1 MLLGASRPSAIL
13 SRTAGCAGRGVVDIV
28 ERNPENSLVWVS
40 LNVKRIPV
48 KLRERSNDEAF
59 L

>member
-1 MLLGASRPSAIL
+1 MLLRASGPNAIL
-13 SRTAGCAGRGVVDIV
+13 SRTAGRAGRGVVEIM

-48 KLRERSNDEAF
+48 KVRERSNDEAF